1 MSIFKS
7 VKTLLLA
14 CIATTTLVSCS
25 DDNSTSVQGE
35 PFVAAFE
42 NLSANLGEI
51 EGNKDIKLVYSET
64 ASENGEITILVEA
77 TNAVYGED
85 FTTEPAAE
93 GNTITLPITEG
104 TADNTLV
111 FNKLNATLDETVAI
125 TFTITSVSYPG
136 GQIQGNTAFT
146 LNNSASLG
154 RSLAPEVGGPNQQNQ
169 VYIDLSSEKTTVVQR
184 DSWDLGFYAGEEF
197 RVDING
203 SIYMAAAQ
211 LDATNIDAVTE
222 ADVAGIQDQVAVGT
236 FDPTNVAYI
245 DHPDGDVTKTAIDA
259 ISDTDGENNV
269 YLVNLG
275 YEVGTATAEQGS
287 VAVAGDARGW
297 KKIRVLKRGDNYLL
311 QYANLDDTTHQE
323 VTISKN
329 RGYNFTFFS
338 FNTNNVVSV
347 EPETDQWDINFTV
360 FTNIIEEAGSY
371 GYSDGVLHNR
381 KGGVVAYAINTDEV
395 NTNYDDFSLSDLN
408 TANFQEDQRAIGS
421 TWREVI
427 SEDKILYDNMFYIIQ
442 DLNGNTYKLKF
453 TALLSDQGERG
464 YPEFKYQLVQ

>member
-7 VKTLLLA
+7 VKILLLA
-14 CIATTTLVSCS
+14 CVATTALVSCS
-25 DDNSTSVQGE
+25 DDDSTTVQGE

-42 NLSANLGEI
+42 NLSANLSEI

-64 ASENGEITILVEA
+64 ASENGAITILVEA

-93 GNTITLPITEG
+93 GKTITLPITEG
-104 TADNTLV
+104 TGENTIA
-111 FNKLNATLDETVAI
+111 FNKLNANLDETVAI
-125 TFTITSVSYPG
+125 TFTITNVSHPG

-154 RSLAPEVGGPNQQNQ
+154 RSLAPEVGGPNEQNQ

-184 DSWDLGFYAGEEF
+184 DTWDLGFYAGNEF
-197 RVDING
+197 RVAING
-203 SIYMAAAQ
+203 SIYMATAQ
-211 LDATNIDAVTE
+211 LDRTDIDAISE

-236 FDPTNVAYI
+236 ENSEPYV
-245 DHPDGDVTKTAIDA
+245 DHPDGDITKTAIDG
-259 ISDTDGENNV
+259 ISDTDAENKV

-287 VAVAGDARGW
+287 VVVAGDARGW
-297 KKIRVLKRGDNYLL
+297 KKIRVLKRENDYLL
-311 QYANLDDTTHQE
+311 QYADLDATTHQE

-329 RGYNFTFFS
+329 SGYHFTFFS
-338 FNTNNVVSV
+338 FNSNNVVSV
-347 EPETDQWDINFTV
+347 EPEADQWDINFTV
-360 FTNIIEEAGSY
+360 FTNLIEGYGSY

-395 NTNYDDFSLSDLN
+395 NTTYDDFSLSNLN
-408 TANFQEDQRAIGS
+408 AANFQEDQRAIGS
-421 TWREVI
+421 SWRSVI
-427 SEDKILYDNMFYIIQ
+427 DEDKVLFDNIFYIIQ

-464 YPEFKYQLVQ
+464 YPEFKYQLLQ

>member
-7 VKTLLLA
+7 FKILLVA
-14 CIATTTLVSCS
+14 CIATATLVSCS
-25 DDNSTSVQGE
+25 DDDTTTVQGE

-51 EGNKDIKLVYSET
+51 EGNEDIKLVYSET
-64 ASENGEITILVEA
+64 ASENGAITLSLEA

-104 TADNTLV
+104 TRENTIA
-111 FNKLNATLDETVAI
+111 FNKLNANLDETVVI
-125 TFTITSVSYPG
+125 TFTITDISYPNA
-136 GQIQGNTAFT
+136 QIQGNTAFA
-146 LNNSASLG
+146 LNSSASLG
-154 RSLAPEVGGPNQQNQ
+154 RSLAPEVGGPNEQNQ

-184 DSWDLGFYAGEEF
+184 DSWDLGFYAGNEF
-197 RVDING
+197 RVAING
-203 SIYMAAAQ
+203 SIYMATAQ

-222 ADVAGIQDQVAVGT
+222 ADVTGIQDQVAVGT
-236 FDPTNVAYI
+236 FDPANVAYI
-245 DHPDGDVTKTAIDA
+245 DHPDGNITKNAIGA
-259 ISDTDGENNV
+259 ISDTDADNKV

-275 YEVGTATAEQGS
+275 YEVGNTTAEQGS
-287 VAVAGDARGW
+287 VTVAGDARGW
-297 KKIRVLKRGDNYLL
+297 KKIRVLKRGDDYLL
-311 QYANLDDTTHQE
+311 QYADLNATTHQE

-329 RGYNFTFFS
+329 SGYNFTFFS

-347 EPETDQWDINFTV
+347 EPEADQWDINFTV

-395 NTNYDDFSLSDLN
+395 STTYDDFSLSNLN
-408 TANFQEDQRAIGS
+408 TANFQEDQRTIGS
-421 TWREVI
+421 SWREVI
-427 SEDKILYDNMFYIIQ
+427 NEDKVLFDNMFYIIQ

-464 YPEFKYQLVQ
+464 YPEFKYQLLQ